1 MNDEELK
8 KENKVQDIVAI
19 TENFKSKEI
28 NDDENSLLEENNIGH
43 IPIKILKRKLCV
55 SLIGVFLGAC
65 YYTWSLTGHWNIS
78 NGLQNNKIYI
88 GIGLTIAIMIVIFCV
103 AMLILEKQQKKID
116 PVNEDQLD
124 DDIFSAVIGRINFEE
139 LDGLSTEEI
148 GERTQKAQLVRAEF
162 DAKMS
167 ELRFYKEL
175 GELIH
180 IEDVERVNSRIAAA
194 VRAALLGIPA
204 KLSPAL
210 EGLPVD
216 KINDELQEEVNTILE
231 QLSSLKYTPEEE
243 LQSA

>member
-1 MNDEELK
+1 MKKEELITKAEFARRIGTRIQKGDPMSRAWATKFFK
-8 KENKVQDIVAI
+8 KHPDLLTEDGKVKYNESVKRYKSTQDA
-19 TENFKSKEI
+19 TRNPQRLKSAE
-28 NDDENSLLEENNIGH
+28 
-43 IPIKILKRKLCV
+43 KRKEKKAV
-55 SLIGVFLGAC
+55 KPVP
-65 YYTWSLTGHWNIS
+65 
-78 NGLQNNKIYI
+78 
-88 GIGLTIAIMIVIFCV
+88 
-103 AMLILEKQQKKID
+103 EKQQKKID